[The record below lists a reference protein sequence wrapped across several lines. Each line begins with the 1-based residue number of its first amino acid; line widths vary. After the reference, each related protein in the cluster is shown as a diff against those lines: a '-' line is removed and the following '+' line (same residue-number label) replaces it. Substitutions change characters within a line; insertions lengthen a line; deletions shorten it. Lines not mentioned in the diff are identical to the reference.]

1 MKRLFSL
8 AAMVLLCASHLQ
20 AADFDT
26 WFTGQTLRVDIFHS
40 GNKDSE
46 FFAPDQ
52 FYQAG
57 PWAGPRTN
65 LITDLNLGE
74 YQVRVYDAASSR
86 LLYSRGY
93 STIFNE
99 WQTTAEAAELYRTF
113 HETLLVPMPRRKIQ
127 LTISR
132 RDKNM
137 LFRELWSIVID
148 PEQPATINRTPH
160 RPPFKTDVL
169 FEHGDPARK
178 VDLVIL
184 GDGYS
189 KTDLEKFR
197 RDARH
202 FNEAMFNTS
211 PFRERKK
218 DFNVRTVEVISPDSG
233 IPKPDKNIWKR
244 TALGMQY
251 NTFGSARYI
260 LGTDNKALRDAA
272 GLVPYDYIIVL
283 INDDRYG
290 GGGIYNLYATT
301 YTKTD
306 AKGLEWQMDYVYV
319 HEFGHSFAGLGDE
332 YYSSQVSYESFYQKT
347 VEPWEPNI
355 TALVNPKRL
364 KWQRFIT
371 PGTPIPTPWE
381 KAEYDSLARVR
392 GKLDRLA
399 ADYYEKRE
407 PIIRRQREI
416 LKNSRYAGKVG
427 AFEGAGYESRGLYRP
442 SVDCRMFSLSLVE
455 FDPVCK
461 AALERVIDHFTR

>member
-1 MKRLFSL
+1 MRWIPAPILAVLFFAGTL
-8 AAMVLLCASHLQ
+8 TAR
-20 AADFDT
+20 DFDT
-26 WFTGQTLRVDIFHS
+26 WFVDKTLRVDLFHTGDKS
-40 GNKDSE
+40 SE
-46 FFAPDQ
+46 FFAPDHY
-52 FYQAG
+52 YQAG
-57 PWAGPRTN
+57 PWAGSKTK
-65 LITDLNLGE
+65 LLSDLNLGE
-74 YQVRVYDAASSR
+74 YQVRVYDTASAQ
-86 LLYSRGY
+86 LIYSRGY

-99 WQTTAEAAELYRTF
+99 WQTTPEAARMHRTF
-113 HETLLVPMPRRKIQ
+113 HETILVPMPRRAIQ

-137 LFRELWSIVID
+137 VFRELWSVVID
-148 PEQPATINRTPH
+148 PEKPATINRTPA
-160 RPPFKTDVL
+160 RPRFKTGTI
-169 FEHGDPARK
+169 FRHGDPERK
-178 VDLVIL
+178 LDIVIL

-189 KTDLEKFR
+189 KADMDKFR

-202 FNEAMFNTS
+202 FNEAMFSTS

-218 DFNVRTVEVISPDSG
+218 EFNVWTVEVISEDSG

-272 GLVPYDYIIVL
+272 GLVPYDAIIVL
-283 INDDRYG
+283 INDNRYG

-301 YTKTD
+301 FTKTD
-306 AKGLEWQMDYVYV
+306 APGMEWQMDYVYV

-332 YYSSQVSYESFYQKT
+332 YYSSQVSYESFYQKS

-355 TALVNPKRL
+355 TALVRKDRL
-364 KWQRFIT
+364 KWQQFIE

-381 KAEYDSLARVR
+381 KARYDSLARER
-392 GKLDRLA
+392 SKLDRLA
-399 ADYYEKRE
+399 ADYYAKRE
-407 PIIRRQREI
+407 PIISRQREI
-416 LKNSRYAGKVG
+416 LKNSAFAGKVG

-442 SVDCRMFSLSLVE
+442 AVDCRMFSLSLTD